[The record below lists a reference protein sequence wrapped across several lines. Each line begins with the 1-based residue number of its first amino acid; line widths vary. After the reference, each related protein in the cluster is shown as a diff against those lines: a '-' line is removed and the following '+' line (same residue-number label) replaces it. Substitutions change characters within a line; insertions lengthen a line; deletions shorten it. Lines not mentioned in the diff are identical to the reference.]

1 MIPVTVQDGE
11 LFNEYGE
18 PVKPNENGFV
28 EIEVEG
34 KVKKF
39 VAKKLANYLEREGQV
54 YKKPIL
60 RRNKDGKVRF
70 KKKYKTYIK
79 NGKVGH
85 HRRRRVIITDKEGNE
100 QEYESITKAA
110 TELKICNSKM
120 FRVLS
125 GEKETLKGYKIKYAE

>member
-1 MIPVTVQDGE
+1 MIPVTVQGGE
-11 LFNEYGE
+11 LLNEYGE
-18 PVKPNENGFV
+18 PVKPNENGFI

-70 KKKYKTYIK
+70 KKKYKAYVK

>member
-1 MIPVTVQDGE
+1 MIPVTVQGGE

-18 PVKPNENGFV
+18 PVKPNENGFI

-60 RRNKDGKVRF
+60 RRNKGGKIKV
-70 KKKYKTYIK
+70 KKKYNYHVK

-85 HRRRRVIITDKEGNE
+85 HRRRKVIITDKEGKVFE
-100 QEYESITKAA
+100 FESITKASS
-110 TELKICNSKM
+110 ELKICRSKI
-120 FRVLS
+120 FSVLNGRLKS
-125 GEKETLKGYKIKYAE
+125 LKGYKIKYAV